1 MILLVDLLAVIN
13 WFARLVE
20 VDTSNEMMVLLSL
33 GWVLRTDGCAMANA
47 PIPENRGRSINPA
60 RL

>member
-33 GWVLRTDGCAMANA
+33 GWVLRTDGCANA
-47 PIPENRGRSINPA
+47 PIPENRGRSINPE